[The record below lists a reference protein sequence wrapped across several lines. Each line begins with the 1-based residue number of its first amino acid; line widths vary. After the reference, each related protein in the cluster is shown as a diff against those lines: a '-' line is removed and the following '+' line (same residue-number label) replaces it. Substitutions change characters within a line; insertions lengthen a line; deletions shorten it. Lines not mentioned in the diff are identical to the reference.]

1 MQLDPANPSCQALA
15 RVIGRLSVE
24 IQRLT
29 REIPLREG
37 CLQELESRPAVDKAA
52 MQRIVDE
59 IRLARQELRTVETDL
74 VQMEVVFKRCCG
86 SGAS

>member
-1 MQLDPANPSCQALA
+1 MGTTSSDAYCQSLA

-24 IQRLT
+24 AQRLT

-37 CLQELESRPAVDKAA
+37 HLQELESRPAQDEAA
-52 MQRIVDE
+52 MQRIANE
-59 IRLARQELRTVETDL
+59 IRLAREELGAAETDL

-86 SGAS
+86 SGAY